1 MDVVRWLKGG
11 AKGSSG
17 PSGPSGPISAIAN
30 HGSDHLNEEQRS
42 AGDGAKA
49 LANPRKVAPH
59 GFDEIVFDD
68 RIAQWEELIDTPAQS
83 VPDSPSAGSSFET
96 PQTPDEQ

>member
-1 MDVVRWLKGG
+1 M
-11 AKGSSG
+11 
-17 PSGPSGPISAIAN
+17 
-30 HGSDHLNEEQRS
+30 S

-49 LANPRKVAPH
+49 LANARKVAPH

-68 RIAQWEELIDTPAQS
+68 RIAQWEELIDTPVKSA
-83 VPDSPSAGSSFET
+83 PDSPSAGSSFEA

>member
-1 MDVVRWLKGG
+1 MVKSG

-17 PSGPSGPISAIAN
+17 STGPSGPISATAN
-30 HGSDHLNEEQRS
+30 HGSDHLSEEQTS
-42 AGDGAKA
+42 APDGAKA

-83 VPDSPSAGSSFET
+83 VPDSPSAGSSFEA
-96 PQTPDEQ
+96 PQTPEEQ